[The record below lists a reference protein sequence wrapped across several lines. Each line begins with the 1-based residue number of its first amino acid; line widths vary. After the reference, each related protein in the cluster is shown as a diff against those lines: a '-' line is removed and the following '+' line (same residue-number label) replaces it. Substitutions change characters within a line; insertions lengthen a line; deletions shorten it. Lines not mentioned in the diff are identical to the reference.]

1 MADLRKGYAMIKT
14 IRSTL
19 FACAALLAAGVLPAA
34 AGNVILTIDGDVAG
48 GAPIDMT
55 LEDIEALGAAT
66 VVTKTPWHETA
77 VTFEGVPLAALL
89 EKAGA
94 KGTSLSVLALNNYR
108 SEMPV
113 SDLAEHGVILAYKQD
128 GAYMPVSDKG
138 PLFIVYPF
146 DADPALNDEVYYARS
161 AWQVR
166 SITVED

>member
-1 MADLRKGYAMIKT
+1 MPSK
-14 IRSTL
+14 IRSL
-19 FACAALLAAGVLPAA
+19 LVACAALLAVGALPAS
-34 AGNVILTIDGDVAG
+34 AGNAILTIDGDIAG
-48 GAPIDMT
+48 QAPVDMT
-55 LEDIEALGAAT
+55 LADIEALGTAT
-66 VVTKTPWHETA
+66 IVTRTPWHKKA
-77 VTFEGVPLAALL
+77 VSFEGVPLATLL

-94 KGTSLSVLALNNYR
+94 NGQTLSVFALNNYR

-113 SDLAEHGVILAYKQD
+113 SDAADHGVILAYKQD

-146 DADPALNDEVYYARS
+146 DADPSLNNEVYYARS

>member
-1 MADLRKGYAMIKT
+1 MPSK
-14 IRSTL
+14 IRSL
-19 FACAALLAAGVLPAA
+19 LVACAALLAVGALPAS
-34 AGNVILTIDGDVAG
+34 AGNAILTIDGDIAG
-48 GAPIDMT
+48 QAPVDMT
-55 LEDIEALGAAT
+55 LADIEALGTAT
-66 VVTKTPWHETA
+66 IVTRTPWHEKA
-77 VTFEGVPLAALL
+77 VSFEGVPLATLL

-94 KGTSLSVLALNNYR
+94 NGQTLSVFALNNYR

-113 SDLAEHGVILAYKQD
+113 SDAADHGVILAYKQD

-146 DADPALNDEVYYARS
+146 DADPSLNNEVYYARS